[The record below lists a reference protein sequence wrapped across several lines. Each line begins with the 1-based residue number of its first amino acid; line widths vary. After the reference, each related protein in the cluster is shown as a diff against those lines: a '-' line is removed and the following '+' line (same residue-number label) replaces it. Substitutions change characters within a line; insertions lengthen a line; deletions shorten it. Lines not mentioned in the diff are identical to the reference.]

1 MYLES
6 YADLAIHEE
15 MLKDEERVRAYRSC
29 KKPLKVKGTC
39 RNSVCFNRYIL
50 YRIIYI

>member
-15 MLKDEERVRAYRSC
+15 MLKDYERVRAYRSH
-29 KKPLKVKGTC
+29 L
-39 RNSVCFNRYIL
+39 L
-50 YRIIYI
+50 